1 MLSPKPSAHYTSYG
15 SRWCLLVLMGHVLSI
30 ISYWSIWSCS
40 ARDLPRTLSHTGKNL
55 FYEERKQ
62 AIGLTASSCYI
73 WTFVCVL
80 FLFWGSIITLYV
92 IVINGSRV
100 AGRMYLRA
108 QSYDC
113 VTCVPF
119 HRLNTLTSWRKWT
132 SVCKSIVALLK
143 VLPFLFV
150 LFFLFFFKEVY
161 EFILGP
167 NRPQAVWIHIACD
180 WDFHIYL
187 E

>member
-62 AIGLTASSCYI
+62 AIGLTTSSCYI

-132 SVCKSIVALLK
+132 RVCKSIVALLK

-150 LFFLFFFKEVY
+150 FFFLVFLKKSMSSYWGQIVLRQC
-161 EFILGP
+161 EFT
-167 NRPQAVWIHIACD
+167 
-180 WDFHIYL
+180 
-187 E
+187 